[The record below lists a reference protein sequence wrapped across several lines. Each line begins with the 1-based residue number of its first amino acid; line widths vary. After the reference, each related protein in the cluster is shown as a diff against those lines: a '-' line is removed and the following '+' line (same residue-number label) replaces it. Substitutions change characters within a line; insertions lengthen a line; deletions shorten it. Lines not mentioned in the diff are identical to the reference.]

1 LRIVFLCP
9 NLPVPPVNGGQQR
22 NLGFIRALARFASV
36 HVLAIG
42 DPDDERAS
50 LARATLAAWDATIE
64 VHRPTGPGPAEAD
77 AESTTR
83 LPDATAHFR
92 SPDLAAALGQI
103 CTRTAFDLAHVEEVV
118 MAQYLAHLPVP
129 RVIDRQKIDWA
140 YHEAMAALEPERALW
155 HLREA
160 TRFRRWEPRLVGEFS
175 GVLVPGEG
183 DRALVA
189 PLYPSDAIHVVPIAI
204 ADELRPPEGARRA
217 EYVLLYGALD
227 YAPNVEAQGWFFR
240 EVWPALSAATP
251 DLRVLIVGSG
261 RAPLSAPPLPSD
273 PRVELRGFVPD
284 IAAVLRGPG
293 ALVVPVHVGGGVRT
307 KVLEALACGMPVV
320 STALGV
326 ENVDLVAGRDY
337 LHAESA
343 AEMIAAV
350 LRLVRDPA
358 LASTVGRAGSGRV
371 EPHRWSRIEA
381 QLEPIYREV
390 ASASARSPA
399 GAGRGLPPAALVSF
413 AADLARLEARTRAVS
428 RRAPALD
435 RLRDAVLASRIGPPL
450 HRLLD
455 RLLTPSGRG
464 GLWERVRRVFARL
477 LWRLVRH

>member
-9 NLPVPPVNGGQQR
+9 NVPVPPVNGGQQR
-22 NLGFIRALARFASV
+22 NLGLIRALARFASV

-42 DPDDERAS
+42 DPHDERAS
-50 LARATLAAWDATIE
+50 LARGTLAAWDATIE
-64 VHRPTGPGPAEAD
+64 VHPPIGPGAAETDAEA
-77 AESTTR
+77 TTR

-92 SPDLAAALGQI
+92 SPDLTAALGQL
-103 CTRTAFDLAHVEEVV
+103 CSRTAFNLAHVEEVV

-140 YHEAMAALEPERALW
+140 YHEAMAALEPQRALW

-160 TRFRRWEPRLVGEFS
+160 ARFRRWELQLVGAFS
-175 GVLVPGEG
+175 RVLVPGDG
-183 DRALVA
+183 DRALLA
-189 PLYPSDAIHVVPIAI
+189 PLYATDAIQVVPIAI
-204 ADELRPPEGARRA
+204 ADELRPPESTRRV

-227 YAPNVEAQGWFFR
+227 YAPNALAQSWFFR
-240 EVWPALSAATP
+240 EVWPALSAAAP

-261 RAPLSAPPLPSD
+261 RAPLSATPPPTG

-307 KVLEALACGMPVV
+307 KVLEALACGMPVI

-358 LASTVGRAGSGRV
+358 LALTVGRAGSGRV
-371 EPHRWSRIEA
+371 EPHRWSRIEP
-381 QLEPIYREV
+381 QIERIYREV
-390 ASASARSPA
+390 ASTNARPPA
-399 GAGRGLPPAALVSF
+399 GAGRGAPPAVF
-413 AADLARLEARTRAVS
+413 AEFGADLARLEARTRGVS
-428 RRAPALD
+428 REAPALD

-450 HRLLD
+450 HRRLD
-455 RLLTPSGRG
+455 RLLTPSGKG
-464 GLWERVRRVFARL
+464 GLLERVRRAFAWL